1 MLAFLPGFGQCHL
14 LASAPQRLYQAYSAP
29 VGSQKHRARLEEPW
43 LLSHNWKISAGGML
57 TTKPLTTELLLLILS
72 IPAVADSV
80 TDPAGRD
87 TSHSV
92 VTQEAC
98 PVIRG
103 CAEAVH

>member
-1 MLAFLPGFGQCHL
+1 
-14 LASAPQRLYQAYSAP
+14 
-29 VGSQKHRARLEEPW
+29 
-43 LLSHNWKISAGGML
+43 ML

-72 IPAVADSV
+72 VPAVADPV

-87 TSHSV
+87 TGHSV

-98 PVIRG
+98 LVIRG